1 MSAPTLYGLLLTGG
15 RSTRM
20 KRDKARLEYAGKPQL
35 DRAMELIAPLV
46 SRAFVSV
53 RAEQRDDPQRTA
65 YETIA
70 DLRNDLGPL
79 GGIQAAFH
87 AHPSNAWL
95 VLACDL
101 PFLDAATIRHLIER
115 RAAARLATAYRS
127 AANGLPEPLCAIYEP
142 ASRASLEEWIAQGLN
157 CPRKW
162 MTRGDVELLDL
173 PNSYALDNV
182 NTANEYLA
190 ASATIG
196 TAGSTSGGPLRRVS
210 VRYFALLREQAGRG
224 SEALQTAARTPQEL
238 YEQLQRERGLQLAP
252 QFLRVAVNDEFG
264 DWQQPLADGDTV
276 AFLPPVAGG

>member
-53 RAEQRDDPQRTA
+53 RTEQRDDPQRTA

-70 DLRNDLGPL
+70 DLRSDLGPL

-87 AHPSNAWL
+87 AYPSNAWL

-101 PFLDAATIRHLIER
+101 PFLDVATVRHLIER
-115 RAAARLATAYRS
+115 RAVARLATAYRS

-142 ASRASLEEWIAQGLN
+142 SSRASLEEWIAQGLN

-162 MTRGDVELLDL
+162 MSRGDVELLDL
-173 PNSYALDNV
+173 PNARALDNV

-196 TAGSTSGGPLRRVS
+196 TGGAAGAGPLRRVS

-224 SEALQTAARTPQEL
+224 SEDLQTAARTPQEL
-238 YEQLQRERGLQLAP
+238 YEQLQRDRGLQLAP
-252 QFLRVAVNDEFG
+252 QFLRVAINDEFG
-264 DWQQPLADGDTV
+264 DWQQPLAEGDTV

>member
-1 MSAPTLYGLLLTGG
+1 MVTPPCTSSRTISSVSG
-15 RSTRM
+15 RGPRVKYTF
-20 KRDKARLEYAGKPQL
+20 
-35 DRAMELIAPLV
+35 APLV

-70 DLRNDLGPL
+70 DLRSDLGPL
-79 GGIQAAFH
+79 GGIQAAFN

-101 PFLDAATIRHLIER
+101 PFLDAATIRHLIEQ
-115 RAAARLATAYRS
+115 RAVTRLATAYRS

-162 MTRGDVELLDL
+162 MGKADVQLLDL
-173 PNSYALDNV
+173 PNAHALDNV

-196 TAGSTSGGPLRRVS
+196 AAGSGNGGPLRRLS

-224 SEALQTAARTPQEL
+224 SEALETSARTPQEL
-238 YEQLQRERGLQLAP
+238 YEQLQRQRGLQLAP
-252 QFLRVAVNDEFG
+252 EFIRVAVNDEFG